1 MKIGTMITLLTD
13 FGLVDPY
20 VAQMKGV
27 IRTINSQ
34 VEIID
39 ISHGI
44 EKYNVGMGSFALETT
59 VPFFPDGTIHIA
71 VVDPGVGGTRL
82 PIVVDCDGGVLVGPD
97 NGLLASASDRLGF
110 RGAFR
115 ISNREFVRENSSTT
129 FHGRDLFAE
138 AGAKIALGSKPSDV
152 GPRVSTIVRLDIRT
166 PTEAAR
172 QVNCTVLYVDS
183 FGTIV
188 TNISDELAKRSGFE
202 RATRFEMAAK
212 NQRFDGSIAKSY
224 SELLPGKIGLLLG
237 SQGYLEIAVREGSAA
252 KKLGIRSSDQLTVHF
267 K

>member
-1 MKIGTMITLLTD
+1 MMITLLTD

-27 IRTINSQ
+27 IRTINSH

-44 EKYNVGMGSFALETT
+44 EKYNVIMGSFALETT
-59 VPFFPDGTIHIA
+59 VPFFPDGTIHVA

-82 PIVVDCDGGVLVGPD
+82 PIVVDCDRGVLVGPD

-110 RGAFR
+110 RAAFR
-115 ISNREFVRENSSTT
+115 ISNREFVRKNSSAT

-138 AGAKIALGSKPSDV
+138 AGAKIALGSTPSDV
-152 GPRVSTIVRLDIRT
+152 GPRISTIARLDIRK
-166 PTEAAR
+166 PNKDAS
-172 QVNCTVLYVDS
+172 QVNCAVMYVDS
-183 FGTIV
+183 FGNIV
-188 TNISDELAKRSGFE
+188 TNISDEFAKRTGFE
-202 RATRFEMAAK
+202 RATKFEMATK
-212 NQRFDGSIAKSY
+212 EQRFEGLVVKSY
-224 SELLPGKIGLLLG
+224 SELPPHQVGLLLG
-237 SQGYLEIAVREGSAA
+237 SQGYLEIAVREGNAA
-252 KKLGIRSSDQLTVHF
+252 KKLGIGSSDELTIRF